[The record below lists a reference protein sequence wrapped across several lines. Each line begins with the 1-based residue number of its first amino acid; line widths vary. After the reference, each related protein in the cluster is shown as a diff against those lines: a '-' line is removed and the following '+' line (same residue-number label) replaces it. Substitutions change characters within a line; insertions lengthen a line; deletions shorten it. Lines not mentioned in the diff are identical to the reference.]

1 MNIPLNLASVLAQ
14 AAKTSAPQ
22 QPPQWYD
29 VLHNP
34 MFPIIVFVGLMYFFV
49 FRSRKGNDK
58 QRDAMLKQMKR
69 GDRVQTIG
77 GIMGTI
83 VEARETEVVV
93 KVDEGNN
100 TKIKFARSAI
110 ARVIEEEKAAIK

>member
-1 MNIPLNLASVLAQ
+1 
-14 AAKTSAPQ
+14 
-22 QPPQWYD
+22 
-29 VLHNP
+29 

-49 FRSRKGNDK
+49 FRNRKGADK

-110 ARVIEEEKAAIK
+110 HRVVEEEKTPAK